1 MKRRQI
7 LISAAGA
14 ALVSLVPLGR
24 LSGPARAQ
32 DMAIHADDRI
42 LGAADA
48 PITMIEYSSLTCPHC
63 ATFHRETLP
72 RIKENW
78 IDDGKVRLVFRHYPL
93 DGLALRAAA
102 IGNCIPG
109 KRFFA
114 FMGILFKN
122 QRKWAR
128 AQDPLTA
135 LGQYA
140 RLAGLSQE
148 QADACLAD
156 RAAMDKILQ
165 GAQEGRAVYGVES
178 TPTFIVNG
186 KKLSGALP
194 YDEFE
199 SVFRD
204 ILPDA

>member
-1 MKRRQI
+1 M
-7 LISAAGA
+7 
-14 ALVSLVPLGR
+14 
-24 LSGPARAQ
+24 
-32 DMAIHADDRI
+32 
-42 LGAADA
+42 
-48 PITMIEYSSLTCPHC
+48 
-63 ATFHRETLP
+63 
-72 RIKENW
+72 
-78 IDDGKVRLVFRHYPL
+78 PL

-102 IGNCIPG
+102 VGNCIKG

-114 FMGILFKN
+114 FMDVLFKN
-122 QRKWAR
+122 QQKWAR
-128 AQDPLTA
+128 AQDPLTV

-165 GAQEGRAVYGVES
+165 GAQEGRTAYGVES

-186 KKLSGALP
+186 KKLSGAQP

-204 ILPDA
+204 ILADA

>member
-14 ALVSLVPLGR
+14 ALVSLAPLGR
-24 LSGPARAQ
+24 LARPARAQ
-32 DMAIHADDRI
+32 DMAIHDYDRI

-72 RIKENW
+72 QIKETW
-78 IDDGKVRLVFRHYPL
+78 IAGGKVRLVYRHYPL

-102 IGNCIPG
+102 VGNCIQG
-109 KRFFA
+109 KRFFS
-114 FMGILFKN
+114 FMDILFKN
-122 QRKWAR
+122 QQKWAR
-128 AQDPLTA
+128 AQDPLAA

-140 RLAGLSQE
+140 RLAGLGQE
-148 QADACLAD
+148 QAEACLAD

-165 GAQEGRAVYGVES
+165 GAQEGRAAYGVES

-186 KKLSGALP
+186 KKLSGAQP
-194 YDEFE
+194 YDEFD